1 MKIAIVEDNQVD
13 SDHLQDLISQFS
25 KAKNVEI
32 NTFVFNSGLNFLYEK
47 VHEYDAIF
55 LDIDMPGING
65 LSVAKELRDNNFSAP
80 IVFVT
85 NFENYAI
92 EGYNVSAIDFALKPL
107 NYSKFE
113 TIMLKINDNLERSSK
128 YVFIKTN
135 SSVQRINLDAIYYI
149 ESYGHLLYIITDQVK
164 LEAWMSLKDIY
175 KKLDSPSFVYANK
188 STIVNLRHVAGY
200 KNGTIS
206 IGNHNVEL
214 TKTKKDA
221 FLEAL
226 YSYINK

>member
-13 SDHLQDLISQFS
+13 SDHLLNLLNQFS
-25 KAKNVEI
+25 KEKNVEI
-32 NTFVFNSGLNFLYEK
+32 NSFVFPSGLNFLYEK

-113 TIMLKINDNLERSSK
+113 TVMLKIIDNLEKASK
-128 YVFIKTN
+128 YIFIKVN
-135 SSVQRINLDAIYYI
+135 SSMQRINLDNIYYV
-149 ESYGHLLYIITDQVK
+149 ESYGHLLYIVTDKAK

-200 KNGTIS
+200 KNGIVNVGS
-206 IGNHNVEL
+206 HNIEL
-214 TKTKKDA
+214 TKTKKDT